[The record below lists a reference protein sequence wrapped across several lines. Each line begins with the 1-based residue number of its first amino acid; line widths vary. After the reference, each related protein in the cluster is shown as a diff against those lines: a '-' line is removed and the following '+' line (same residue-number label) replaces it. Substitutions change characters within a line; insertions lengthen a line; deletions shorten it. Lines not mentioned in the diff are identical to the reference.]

1 MIRIIKKEWKN
12 FFKMALIFLLA
23 TGTGYGFA
31 AFRVQETNIVL
42 IYVLAVLFIS
52 WFTNSLIWSIISSFV
67 GTTIFNF
74 FFTQPVFT
82 LFVYDA
88 DYFLTF
94 FCMASVAI
102 FSAVLSL
109 QTKKYSAQVYK
120 ERKQVEQEQYRT
132 NLLRSISH
140 DLRTPLMGI
149 MGTSEMIMDMSKK
162 DDPRKSLA
170 RDIYQD
176 AAWLQ
181 DVYKRQKAE
190 SLWIA
195 HSDSRPPYCRRRL
208 NNHSRP
214 IEACADILTVFFWL
228 HPSRRQER

>member
-176 AAWLQ
+176 AAWLHGCLLYTSP
-181 DVYKRQKAE
+181 V
-190 SLWIA
+190 S
-195 HSDSRPPYCRRRL
+195 C
-208 NNHSRP
+208 
-214 IEACADILTVFFWL
+214 ILKNII
-228 HPSRRQER
+228 